1 MPSRYLGRWWR
12 GLARLFRWL
21 IVAGGLTIIALLSAW
36 LTVILVI
43 RGREVMTPDLVG
55 LKAEEA
61 LAQLEQDGLK
71 LQIQESRAQYSEQVP
86 AGQILKQSPEAG
98 SWLKLT
104 RKVKVI
110 LSRGPQRLPMPD
122 LVENSVRHSRIV
134 IGQSGFKMG
143 SVAYAWWD
151 GMLESRIVAQDPA
164 PAQEEYYGRRVNLL
178 VSRGVRDRSWVMPD
192 LIGLDQDRVRQHLA
206 SAGFR
211 LGVVKHASHEGLEQ
225 GLIVAQSPPAGHP
238 VTRKRFI
245 ELTVNR
251 WAYHQQAGYTATGT
265 VPGT

>member
-1 MPSRYLGRWWR
+1 MPSRFLGRWWR
-12 GLARLFRWL
+12 GLARLFRGL
-21 IVAGGLTIIALLSAW
+21 IVAGGLVVIAMLSAW

-55 LKAEEA
+55 LEA
-61 LAQLEQDGLK
+61 GVARVQLEQQGLK
-71 LQIQESRAQYSEQVP
+71 LHIQESNGQYSEEIP
-86 AGQILKQSPEAG
+86 AGRILKQSPNPG
-98 SWLKLT
+98 SWLKMT

-122 LVENSVRHSRIV
+122 LVDNSVRHSRIV

-143 SVAYAWWD
+143 GVAYAWWD
-151 GMLESRIVAQDPA
+151 GMLENRVVAQDPV
-164 PAQEEYYGRRVNLL
+164 PGLEEYYGRRVNLL
-178 VSRGVRDRSWVMPD
+178 VSRGTRERSWVMPD
-192 LIGLDQDRVRQHLA
+192 LIGLDQDRVRQRLA

-211 LGVVKHASHEGLEQ
+211 LGVAKYASHESLEQ
-225 GLIVAQSPPAGHP
+225 GLIVDQSPPAGHP

-251 WAYHQQAGYTATGT
+251 WAYQQQAGVTATGL